1 MIEQYILISA
11 KNGDPEGF
19 RKIYEYYNKKVY
31 CSVKMFLKNDKYSE
45 DIAQEIFIIVFANI
59 RQLKSLETFES
70 WLYKIIFN
78 TCIKFLL
85 KNKKEELTNYD
96 DNEMYQIDNNDF
108 ALPENELL
116 KKELNSKIMRAI
128 YELEDYYRLSI
139 ILYYYY
145 DISIKEISKIMKCKE
160 GTVKS
165 RLYNGKRILKKK
177 LFKERID

>member
-1 MIEQYILISA
+1 MIDQHILISA
-11 KNGDPEGF
+11 KNGEPEGF
-19 RKIYEYYNKKVY
+19 RKIYDYYNKRVY

-45 DIAQEIFIIVFANI
+45 DITQEIFIKVFSNI
-59 RQLKSLETFES
+59 QQLKLLITFES

-85 KNKKEELTNYD
+85 KDKKEDFTNYD
-96 DNEMYQIDNNDF
+96 DDEMYQIDNNDF

-116 KKELNSKIMRAI
+116 KKELNSKIIKTI
-128 YELEDYYRLSI
+128 YELDDHYRLSI

-145 DISIKEISKIMKCKE
+145 DISIKEISKIMGCKE

-165 RLYNGKRILKKK
+165 RLFNGKHILKKK
-177 LFKERID
+177 LFKEKII